1 MRSLLRI
8 DRPAGVLRST
18 EASSGTRPLGGA
30 RRCGDSH
37 GLLEVRMNAAPA
49 VDGAVPGA
57 YVETVTG
64 EVSLWW
70 DWGLR

>member
-1 MRSLLRI
+1 MR
-8 DRPAGVLRST
+8 GLRSAAT
-18 EASSGTRPLGGA
+18 PSTIKVISASSASVLGA
-30 RRCGDSH
+30 GDSR
-37 GLLEVRMNAAPA
+37 GLLGVRMNVAPA
-49 VDGAVPGA
+49 VDGVVLGA